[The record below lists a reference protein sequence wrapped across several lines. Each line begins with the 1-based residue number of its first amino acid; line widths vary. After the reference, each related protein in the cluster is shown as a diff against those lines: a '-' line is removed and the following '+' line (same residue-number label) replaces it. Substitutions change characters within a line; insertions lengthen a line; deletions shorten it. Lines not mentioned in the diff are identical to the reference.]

1 MKAQKPK
8 YREVVEWM
16 HENIRN
22 GTFSMGKRLPS
33 ENELSAKFG
42 LSRQTIRHAIEV
54 LEKQKSVTRI
64 QGSGTYVGES
74 LKAKRTERYKNI
86 AVISTYVDSYIFPPV
101 LRGIERVL
109 SKEGYTM
116 QLAFTGNRIE
126 RERSILDH
134 ILEKGM
140 IDGLIVESAKSALPN
155 PNLHY
160 YRKLMEQGI
169 PILFF
174 NSSYKELN
182 LPLVALDDVQAGQ
195 KATEYLIQ
203 NGHTSIGGI
212 FKSDDGQG
220 ALRYTGYLKALQ
232 NAELKLNSKVVFWI
246 DTEDL
251 ETPEAWEEYLLQ
263 RMKGCTGICCYNDE
277 VAYLLAG
284 ICQKR
289 GIQIPEQLSLVG
301 IDNSDLAAIGETR
314 ITSLPHP
321 VEALGRKAA
330 KNMIK
335 LIDNPCFDA
344 GYLFATEVIERE
356 SVRKIAAEEKTI

>member
-1 MKAQKPK
+1 MKAQVPK
-8 YREVVEWM
+8 YKEVVEWVL
-16 HENIRN
+16 ENINN
-22 GTFSMGKRLPS
+22 GTFPMGGKLPS
-33 ENELSAKFG
+33 ENELSARFN

-54 LEKQKSVTRI
+54 LEKQELVTRV

-74 LKAKRTERYKNI
+74 LKVKRTESYKNI

-101 LRGIERVL
+101 LKGIERVL

-126 RERSILDH
+126 RESNILDH

-174 NSSYKELN
+174 NSCYKELN

-195 KATEYLIQ
+195 KAAEYLIQ

-220 ALRYTGYLKALQ
+220 ALRYTGYLRALQ
-232 NAELKLNSKVVFWI
+232 NAGLKLNSKIVFWL
-246 DTEDL
+246 DTDDL
-251 ETPEAWEEYLLQ
+251 ETPEAWEDYLFL
-263 RMKGCTGICCYNDE
+263 RMEGCTAISCYNDE
-277 VAYLLAG
+277 VAYLIAG

-289 GIQIPEQLSLVG
+289 GIKIPEQLSLIG
-301 IDNSDLAAIGETR
+301 IDNSELAVFGETK

-335 LIDNPCFDA
+335 LIENPNFDA
-344 GYLFATEVIERE
+344 NYMFDSEVIERE
-356 SVRKIAAEEKTI
+356 SVKKITAQEERV